1 LFDSLKFPAGWAGYT
16 GLHYS
21 GLTKLQLLPG
31 VIYVTEKEALESQT
45 VFEFKYV
52 ISTFI
57 L

>member
-1 LFDSLKFPAGWAGYT
+1 LFDSLKSPAGWAGYT

-31 VIYVTEKEALESQT
+31 VIYVTEKEAFQSQT
-45 VFEFKYV
+45 VGEFKYV

>member
-1 LFDSLKFPAGWAGYT
+1 LFDSLKSPAGWASYT

-21 GLTKLQLLPG
+21 GLAKLQLLPG
-31 VIYVTEKEALESQT
+31 VIYLTEKEALESQT